1 MGAATKLKQPTLSVN
16 SINGAFMEAVRE
28 FQSHGGSFGVAYA
41 IICAAYGKGKDTTH
55 PHQDAAEGQGK
66 GADKAQALS
75 PDAATGRGEGRKKVA
90 DEANPQVPSASP
102 RFKPGHAR
110 RGIAAIAA
118 VQETVAKSLFD
129 SIKLPDGRRLRE
141 VSWGEVPR
149 LAQNYTFLA
158 RVMTLIHRKGIPV
171 DATEKLDRIVSE
183 DELSEIVSTV
193 EKIND
198 LL

>member
-41 IICAAYGKGKDTTH
+41 ILCAAYGRGKD
-55 PHQDAAEGQGK
+55 PHQDAAEGQAAK
-66 GADKAQALS
+66 ADKAWKVS
-75 PDAATGRGEGRKKVA
+75 PDAATGRGDGRTMDA
-90 DEANPQVPSASP
+90 EEAIACLPTASP